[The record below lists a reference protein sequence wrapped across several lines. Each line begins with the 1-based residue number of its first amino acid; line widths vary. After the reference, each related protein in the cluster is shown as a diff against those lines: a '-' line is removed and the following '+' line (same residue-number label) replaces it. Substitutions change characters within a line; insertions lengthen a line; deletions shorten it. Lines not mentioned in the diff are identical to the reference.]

1 MGGDFTH
8 RESRRRLVGIS
19 SIARD
24 ITHLNA
30 MEDQLRQAQK
40 MEAMGSLAGGI
51 AHDFNNLLTVI
62 IGMAELAIAALDP
75 ASPVQ
80 ADIEEIRLAG
90 QSATLLTR
98 QLLTFSRKGIVQE
111 VLVDLND
118 TVTRLEDAARTLGD
132 DVEYVVRQQPGLWC
146 VRADPG
152 QLEQVLMNL
161 VVNARDAM
169 PEGGALT
176 VDTRN
181 IELDASFVS
190 TNPGAAV
197 GAFMRLTVTDAG
209 CGMTA
214 DILAQ
219 IFTAFFTTKGHT
231 NGTGLGLSTVLSIV
245 QEAGGFITVSSEPG
259 AGSTFTVYLPR
270 AVAKAATIAP
280 SAVLPVRAGT
290 ETILLVED
298 DNNIRALGA
307 RGLRRYGYTV
317 VLARHAADAMKV
329 AQGYPGKIDLLLTDI
344 VMPGAN
350 GRVLAESLLK
360 SIKDLSVLYT
370 SEYTDSV
377 ATIQAIR
384 ASSADFIQKPYT
396 PDSLPG
402 RSAMCLT
409 QNNSWRSSH
418 TEYARDTRSLLS
430 FSWRR
435 PVRPAAAVRCLLCS
449 SCRARLDGAGRPG
462 T

>member
-1 MGGDFTH
+1 
-8 RESRRRLVGIS
+8 
-19 SIARD
+19 
-24 ITHLNA
+24 
-30 MEDQLRQAQK
+30 
-40 MEAMGSLAGGI
+40 
-51 AHDFNNLLTVI
+51 
-62 IGMAELAIAALDP
+62 
-75 ASPVQ
+75 
-80 ADIEEIRLAG
+80 
-90 QSATLLTR
+90 
-98 QLLTFSRKGIVQE
+98 
-111 VLVDLND
+111 
-118 TVTRLEDAARTLGD
+118 
-132 DVEYVVRQQPGLWC
+132 
-146 VRADPG
+146 
-152 QLEQVLMNL
+152 
-161 VVNARDAM
+161 
-169 PEGGALT
+169 
-176 VDTRN
+176 
-181 IELDASFVS
+181 
-190 TNPGAAV
+190 
-197 GAFMRLTVTDAG
+197 MRLTVTDAG

-214 DILAQ
+214 DVRAQ

-270 AVAKAATIAP
+270 AVAEAATIAP

-370 SEYTDSV
+370 SGYTDSV

-396 PDSLPG
+396 PDSL
-402 RSAMCLT
+402 
-409 QNNSWRSSH
+409 
-418 TEYARDTRSLLS
+418 ARKVRDVLDAKQQLALL
-430 FSWRR
+430 
-435 PVRPAAAVRCLLCS
+435 AH
-449 SCRARLDGAGRPG
+449 
-462 T
+462 